1 MKKIFTLISGLAL
14 SLSLFAYDG
23 TRLSFSTI
31 GNANNYRFEIDGRK
45 VDMRGNSI
53 TLKNLS
59 EGTHNVRIFKERGRG
74 GLFAKKTDLIYAS
87 AIFICNGYHTDIT
100 LNRFDK
106 VFVDERRIQ
115 PQDDW
120 NGDDNY
126 DDDDSWESGYANVM
140 SAKDF
145 DMVKK
150 QISSEWSERNRLNS
164 AKVIVDKCNFTTQQ
178 VKELMQLFSFESNRL
193 ELAKY
198 AFKKTVDQ
206 QNYYQLNDALTF
218 QNSKDELARFVRGR

>member
-1 MKKIFTLISGLAL
+1 MKKIFTLFSGLAFSLSLLAYDGSRL
-14 SLSLFAYDG
+14 SLS
-23 TRLSFSTI
+23 TV
-31 GNANNYRFEIDGRK
+31 GNPNVYRFEIDGRK
-45 VDMRGNSI
+45 IDMRGNSI
-53 TLKNLS
+53 TLRNLS
-59 EGTHNVRIFKERGRG
+59 EGTHNVRIFKERGRS

-115 PQDDW
+115 SENDW
-120 NGDDNY
+120 SN
-126 DDDDSWESGYANVM
+126 DDSYGDERWDNGYANVL

-145 DMVKK
+145 EQVKK
-150 QISSEWSERNRLNS
+150 QISKEWSEKNRLNS
-164 AKVIVDKCNFTTQQ
+164 AKVIIDKSSFTSQQ

-198 AFKKTVDQ
+198 AFSKTVDQ

-218 QNSKDELARFVRGR
+218 QSSKDELARDIRGR